1 MSAMNRGTQV
11 TLMENGPDW
20 RCLIHGTRR
29 VATDGSFPL
38 EHLFSALPVAVLHR
52 NRLR

>member
-11 TLMENGPDW
+11 TLEDGPDW
-20 RCLIHGTRR
+20 QCLIHGTRR
-29 VATDGSFPL
+29 VATDGSVTL